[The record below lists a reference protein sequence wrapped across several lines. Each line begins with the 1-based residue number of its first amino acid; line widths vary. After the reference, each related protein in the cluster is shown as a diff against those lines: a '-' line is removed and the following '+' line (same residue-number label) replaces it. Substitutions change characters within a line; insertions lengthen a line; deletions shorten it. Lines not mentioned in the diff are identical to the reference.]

1 MFSASKVASV
11 QLLSA
16 SHASLLSWSVDPR
29 LSRPDV
35 MNNTRVAQL
44 TNDINTVLT
53 RLVDQPL
60 AQAQI
65 LRLHASKFDYS
76 QFSTQ
81 KELKRFGESIEINFE
96 LETNILFF
104 IAKLAEHGNQ

>member
-11 QLLSA
+11 QLMSA

-44 TNDINTVLT
+44 TNDITTVLSRSGWSSFKT
-53 RLVDQPL
+53 T
-60 AQAQI
+60 I
-65 LRLHASKFDYS
+65 HKI
-76 QFSTQ
+76 
-81 KELKRFGESIEINFE
+81 IE
-96 LETNILFF
+96 
-104 IAKLAEHGNQ
+104 A

>member
-1 MFSASKVASV
+1 MFSSSKVSSV
-11 QLLSA
+11 QLLSP

-53 RLVDQPL
+53 RL
-60 AQAQI
+60 
-65 LRLHASKFDYS
+65 
-76 QFSTQ
+76 
-81 KELKRFGESIEINFE
+81 
-96 LETNILFF
+96 
-104 IAKLAEHGNQ
+104 AEKNLSPAEADSRP